1 MGSLQL
7 FIRHPEQIAIELT
20 PSHSCSYEHSAPSA
34 PALGLICSSPT
45 PFTKGSALNVNFPEA
60 PFTRHA
66 ITGTVLK
73 CTPQHQHYEL
83 AIEFN
88 SADST
93 MHLRMVEQQAYISLY
108 QQHIAHYQG
117 RILSED
123 AAALEWI
130 ERYAA
135 WFPGS
140 NG

>member
-20 PSHSCSYEHSAPSA
+20 PSNSRAYERSA

-45 PFTKGSALNVNFPEA
+45 PFTRGSALNVNFPET
-60 PFTRHA
+60 PFASRP

-73 CTPQHQHYEL
+73 CTPQQQHYEL

-117 RILSED
+117 RILSDD